1 MAYLKE
7 DGSLDIERSNSLP
20 LREFMEAI
28 GDLTQEQY
36 KDYISKLPINES
48 MEPVRAIT
56 VDWST
61 EEELERGAITHEELM
76 NILKI

>member
-7 DGSLDIERSNSLP
+7 DGSLDIERINSLP

-36 KDYISKLPINES
+36 KDYISKLPINEA